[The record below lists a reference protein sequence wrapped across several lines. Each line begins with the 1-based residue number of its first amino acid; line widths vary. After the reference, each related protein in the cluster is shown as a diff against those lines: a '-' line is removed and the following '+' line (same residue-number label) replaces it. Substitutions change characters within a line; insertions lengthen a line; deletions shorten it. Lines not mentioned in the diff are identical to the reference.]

1 MKAMVYRYMSICEPD
16 VIRTLK
22 ELEIEVLEYTKEVT
36 VKDYAPKD
44 AVREIGEFLENNPV
58 DFVFSINFFPYLAE
72 VCNIF
77 HIRYISWVVD
87 SPVMELYTT
96 AITKEYNRVFLFDR
110 ALFNEISPYNPGKIF
125 HFPLAANVEEKE
137 KLFKETSES
146 DKKRF
151 SHDIAF
157 VGSLYTEKCP
167 YDRVKNL
174 PDSIRGYLDGIM
186 AAQEKVYGYYFI
198 EDLLKD
204 DVVEAFKAHM
214 EGFYTQ
220 PPGSF
225 LTDKRTLSQLY
236 IGNKISANERMHTFK
251 ALSER
256 FPVNIYT
263 ASDTTKIP
271 KLKNMGTAKSLTEM
285 PVIFNRSKIN
295 LNITSKAIRTGL
307 PLRIFDILSSGG
319 FVLSNYQEEIPEL
332 FVPGEDMVMYGSY
345 EEMMYL
351 IEYYLDHDKE
361 RKAIAESGFERLK
374 SNYTYRIQMQKMII
388 KAFETK

>member
-1 MKAMVYRYMSICEPD
+1 MKALVYRYMSICEPD

-36 VKDYAPKD
+36 VKDYSPRD
-44 AVREIGEFLENNPV
+44 AVKEIGEYLQNHPV

-77 HIRYISWVVD
+77 HIRYISWIVD

-110 ALFNEISPYNPGKIF
+110 ALFNEISPYNPGRIF

-137 KLFKETSES
+137 KLFKETPES
-146 DKKRF
+146 VKSKF
-151 SHDIAF
+151 SHNIAF

-167 YDRVKNL
+167 YDRAKNL
-174 PDSIRGYLDGIM
+174 PEDVKGYLDGIM
-186 AAQEKVYGYYFI
+186 AAQERVYGYYFI

-204 DVVEAFKAHM
+204 NVVDAFKSSI

-220 PPGSF
+220 PEGSF

-236 IGNKISANERMHTFK
+236 IGNKISANERVHTFK
-251 ALSER
+251 ELSEL
-256 FPVNIYT
+256 FDVNIYT
-263 ASDTTKIP
+263 GSDTTMMP
-271 KLKNMGTAKSLTEM
+271 RLHNMGTAKTLTEM
-285 PVIFNRSKIN
+285 PLIFNQSKIN

-307 PLRIFDILSSGG
+307 PLRIFDILSCGG

-332 FVPGEDMVMYGSY
+332 FVPGEDLVMYGSF
-345 EEMMYL
+345 EEMVYL
-351 IEYYLDHDKE
+351 IEYYLDHEEE
-361 RKAIAESGFERLK
+361 RMAIAKSGLERLK
-374 SNYTYRIQMQKMII
+374 ANYTYRIQMQKMII